1 MPGSFV
7 NWLLTVVESG
17 PWLDQEAP
25 IWLFLF
31 HTKDLLCGK
40 HWSTEEEGAVR
51 GVATTASGPC
61 VRSPPSAWVHT
72 LLTHPGAVEDTGGHP
87 AGAERWHQAAEVGL
101 PVGLQLPRHCPVVK
115 NQEPSGEAAARP
127 PVEGRPSWY
136 LCTASSE
143 SSSGSGGS
151 STGSST
157 GTSGSSG
164 TTGST
169 GASGCSASTQ
179 ALEEHTSWAEQG
191 RRQR

>member
-1 MPGSFV
+1 MASTGQQRRRGRSEESLPQPLARVSAPHPPRGCTRSS
-7 NWLLTVVESG
+7 LT
-17 PWLDQEAP
+17 QEQ
-25 IWLFLF
+25 
-31 HTKDLLCGK
+31 
-40 HWSTEEEGAVR
+40 
-51 GVATTASGPC
+51 
-61 VRSPPSAWVHT
+61 
-72 LLTHPGAVEDTGGHP
+72 VEDTGGHP

>member
-1 MPGSFV
+1 MALLVSHEGS
-7 NWLLTVVESG
+7 
-17 PWLDQEAP
+17 
-25 IWLFLF
+25 
-31 HTKDLLCGK
+31 
-40 HWSTEEEGAVR
+40 AVR
-51 GVATTASGPC
+51 QALVNRGGGGGSEESLPQPLAC
-61 VRSPPSAWVHT
+61 VSAPHPPRGRTHSS
-72 LLTHPGAVEDTGGHP
+72 LTQEQVEDAGGHP

-127 PVEGRPSWY
+127 PMEGRPSWY

-151 STGSST
+151 SAGSST

-164 TTGST
+164 TTGSA